1 MYFLIPQMNEDEG
14 LIHCYKVERI
24 KKNLGGEQ
32 REINKR
38 FERFSGDERWEINTK
53 MLMIE

>member
-24 KKNLGGEQ
+24 KKTWVVNNEKL
-32 REINKR
+32 IKDS
-38 FERFSGDERWEINTK
+38 SGFQATNDGKLIQK
-53 MLMIE
+53 C